1 MDTGV
6 EDHVAIVTIFVGPA
20 DVSNDGFDGILVSV
34 GLSDPVDEYGTVE
47 ELVASDKPWI
57 IILCISHPPKAG
69 LPPYFRSLLFLLY
82 LRWLPLSPTIV
93 VQVHHFFVD

>member
-57 IILCISHPPKAG
+57 IIFCISNPPKAV
-69 LPPYFRSLLFLLY
+69 LPPYFRSFFFFIYGGFL
-82 LRWLPLSPTIV
+82 
-93 VQVHHFFVD
+93 